1 MFRTT
6 VFGEVL
12 QEALRRFFISVFLK
26 KTLDNRK
33 FS

>member
-1 MFRTT
+1 MSRTT

-12 QEALRRFFISVFLK
+12 QEALRRFFLK